1 MHNSKSKT
9 FAFKNIWLPIY
20 VFLQLTWG
28 GFQSLAG
35 LVLFLFHLRSPH
47 DFFHGSIR
55 TKWSSF
61 NGISLGLFIF
71 TPNEEDSDLLQRKK
85 NSRSLL
91 KDQCDRISVHEY
103 GHTYQS
109 LILGPL
115 YLLIIGTVSW
125 SWARTKRY
133 RDLRKIYGV
142 PYSFCWTE
150 AWANTLGEWV
160 LKEPSITH

>member
-1 MHNSKSKT
+1 MTPTKNTAYT
-9 FAFKNIWLPIY
+9 FKYMWLPVY

-28 GFQSLAG
+28 FLQTLAG
-35 LVLFLFHLRSPH
+35 FILFLFYLKSPH
-47 DFFHGSIR
+47 DFYHGSIR
-55 TKWSSF
+55 TKWSTF

-71 TPNEEDSDLLQRKK
+71 TPNEEDAHLLERRQHNKQR
-85 NSRSLL
+85 L

-115 YLLIIGTVSW
+115 YLIIIGIVSW
-125 SWARTKRY
+125 SWARMKSY
-133 RDLRKIYGV
+133 KDLRKNYGV
-142 PYSFCWTE
+142 PYSFYWTE
-150 AWANTLGEWV
+150 SWANTLGERI